1 MERTTAISNKF
12 RAAAGLLVAVLF
24 MSSPSGV
31 RGRAAARNKITPNCM
46 ASDNITACVCKES
59 ETASLRKDGQSDSA
73 TLSESI
79 NSVTIQCPTTG
90 DFKFVP
96 STVTDVCTAE
106 ETNMTLKTCEGDNNN
121 KKTSPITAFL
131 VDVDGSNAPEWT
143 VATPESK
150 THSLT
155 LPAENFPRVDKKF
168 FAGCL
173 KTSSSRQR
181 NADVECLVKVDVK
194 ARTSA
199 VRDGVLI
206 CAYGDKSNTSV
217 PEVTL
222 NAENNSLTIQCGE
235 EGEMQPDPKSLTAYH
250 CTDTN
255 IENCKTV
262 VNLTEVMPSFAKSW
276 WTEDD
281 KNGKAPKLV
290 IPEGGFPA
298 QEETIVLGCNVRSK
312 VSSKGQK
319 EQANTTA
326 TLPTCRVK
334 VTLTAQPAASHAP
347 TPSCLGLIA
356 VVFTPFV
363 SFGAY

>member
-1 MERTTAISNKF
+1 MERQTSFIKRSLTAV
-12 RAAAGLLVAVLF
+12 GLVAAVLF
-24 MSSPSGV
+24 NACPSEVTNVLATGQSIV
-31 RGRAAARNKITPNCM
+31 LSCTRSENLTTCA
-46 ASDNITACVCKES
+46 CKEVS
-59 ETASLRKDGQSDSA
+59 AANRQVGSSTGTA
-73 TLSESI
+73 TLSELS
-79 NSVTIQCPTTG
+79 NGLTIECPKTTYE
-90 DFKFVP
+90 FVP
-96 STVTDVCTAE
+96 KEPTHVCIAKESTSAILQACKATPTK
-106 ETNMTLKTCEGDNNN
+106 N
-121 KKTSPITAFL
+121 PIKDLLIQTTQTK
-131 VDVDGSNAPEWT
+131 VPEWT
-143 VATPESK
+143 TTNPGG
-150 THSLT
+150 HSLI
-155 LPAENFPRVDKKF
+155 LPPETFPIVDKSF

-173 KTSSSRQR
+173 KTSSRRQR
-181 NADVECLVKVDVK
+181 NTDVECLVKVDVK